1 MKMPVRLI
9 LKIVAVLILILL
21 YVFYNSLRLTYQ
33 FFYTLEDSNAINPIW
48 LELIQPFIFGLI
60 IVMMIFLIIENKK
73 FIFLV
78 AAISFAFLVFYQPSA
93 LTYDKTMLVYDSA
106 ISSQMNGIVNTL
118 KQIDVLGILNTA
130 YYKKEF
136 SAVMISCII
145 IYLMKDLK
153 LTYSL
158 SKRKLT
164 VIECSI
170 CIIATAYC
178 LFSFQVIPEPNMNIY
193 SFMVI
198 FVALISFLVS
208 KGFTKLILL
217 QNGRDQKML
226 AFTLMVIPWSL
237 NIFINPYYNYLL
249 NEAVLLLVPII
260 LIGLFT
266 FICYMTE
273 RLNGKQDTIINSD
286 YEDLY

>member
-1 MKMPVRLI
+1 MKTPVQFP

-21 YVFYNSLRLTYQ
+21 YVFYNCLRFTYQ
-33 FFYTLEDSNAINPIW
+33 FFYTLRDANAINPIW
-48 LELIQPFIFGLI
+48 HELLQPFIFGFI
-60 IVMMIFLIIENKK
+60 FVIMIFLIIENKK

-78 AAISFAFLVFYQPSA
+78 AGISLAVLVFYQPSE
-93 LTYDKTMLVYDSA
+93 LTYANTMLVFDSEILA
-106 ISSQMNGIVNTL
+106 QMNAIVHTI
-118 KQIDVLGILNTA
+118 KQIDFLSILNTD

-158 SKRKLT
+158 TKQRLT
-164 VIECSI
+164 AIECFI
-170 CIIATAYC
+170 CIFATVYC
-178 LFSFQVIPEPNMNIY
+178 LYSFQIIPESNMNFY

-198 FVALISFLVS
+198 FVVVISFLVA

-226 AFTLMVIPWSL
+226 AFTLIVIPWSL

-249 NEAVLLLVPII
+249 NEAVLFVVPII

-266 FICYMTE
+266 FICYTAE
-273 RLNGKQDTIINSD
+273 RLNQIKDTIIDEES
-286 YEDLY
+286 